1 MQKKF
6 VSYKKNSDICFKF
19 VYANRDE
26 VTTMTI
32 QKLEELLKRE
42 ESEKLDFKL
51 EFKLNLESQKKE
63 LVKDVCAIANS
74 KGGRGYIIF
83 GIKDKTKEV
92 VGVTTEIFDEERVQ
106 QIISSRIDPP
116 VPIRLE
122 EVEYLGKKIVVLTI
136 FKSEHLPHQVLQSG
150 TFYLRR
156 GSTSDIARRFEVA
169 AMLQEN
175 GLLSWESILIHK
187 ASLNDLDWNL
197 LRSTVSKNLRIKNKT
212 SLIHLESLGI
222 LGKENNN
229 STFFPTAGGLLL
241 FGKKPQNFFLAS
253 GIQIEKD
260 RSTLLLEGNLFS
272 ILQQAY
278 QHLELILTEFHYPTS
293 AVFES
298 VFNAVAHRDYWD
310 MSRQITIT
318 IHPKKVEITNP
329 GAVPKTSG
337 AIHLEDGL
345 VPLRRNPWLYQKLL
359 SLSKIEDT
367 STLLTGI
374 RNIQN
379 SFPTLENSVKFIN
392 LPKKNLFKVVLPG
405 TSEWRKAMEPALA
418 LNKEE

>member
-122 EVEYLGKKIVVLTI
+122 EVEYLGKK
-136 FKSEHLPHQVLQSG
+136 
-150 TFYLRR
+150 
-156 GSTSDIARRFEVA
+156 
-169 AMLQEN
+169 
-175 GLLSWESILIHK
+175 
-187 ASLNDLDWNL
+187 
-197 LRSTVSKNLRIKNKT
+197 
-212 SLIHLESLGI
+212 
-222 LGKENNN
+222 
-229 STFFPTAGGLLL
+229 
-241 FGKKPQNFFLAS
+241 
-253 GIQIEKD
+253 
-260 RSTLLLEGNLFS
+260 
-272 ILQQAY
+272 
-278 QHLELILTEFHYPTS
+278 
-293 AVFES
+293 
-298 VFNAVAHRDYWD
+298 
-310 MSRQITIT
+310 
-318 IHPKKVEITNP
+318 
-329 GAVPKTSG
+329 
-337 AIHLEDGL
+337 
-345 VPLRRNPWLYQKLL
+345 
-359 SLSKIEDT
+359 
-367 STLLTGI
+367 
-374 RNIQN
+374 
-379 SFPTLENSVKFIN
+379 
-392 LPKKNLFKVVLPG
+392 
-405 TSEWRKAMEPALA
+405 
-418 LNKEE
+418 

>member
-1 MQKKF
+1 
-6 VSYKKNSDICFKF
+6 
-19 VYANRDE
+19 
-26 VTTMTI
+26 
-32 QKLEELLKRE
+32 
-42 ESEKLDFKL
+42 
-51 EFKLNLESQKKE
+51 
-63 LVKDVCAIANS
+63 
-74 KGGRGYIIF
+74 
-83 GIKDKTKEV
+83 
-92 VGVTTEIFDEERVQ
+92 
-106 QIISSRIDPP
+106 
-116 VPIRLE
+116 
-122 EVEYLGKKIVVLTI
+122 
-136 FKSEHLPHQVLQSG
+136 
-150 TFYLRR
+150 
-156 GSTSDIARRFEVA
+156 
-169 AMLQEN
+169 
-175 GLLSWESILIHK
+175 
-187 ASLNDLDWNL
+187 
-197 LRSTVSKNLRIKNKT
+197 NLRIKNKT

-260 RSTLLLEGNLFS
+260 KSTLLLEGNLFS

-278 QHLELILTEFHYPTS
+278 HHLELILTEFHYPSS

-310 MSRQITIT
+310 MSRQVTIT

-359 SLSKIEDT
+359 SLSKTEDT
-367 STLLTGI
+367 ATLLTGI

-405 TSEWRKAMEPALA
+405 TAEWKKAMETAPKPSSTFH
-418 LNKEE
+418 KEEL